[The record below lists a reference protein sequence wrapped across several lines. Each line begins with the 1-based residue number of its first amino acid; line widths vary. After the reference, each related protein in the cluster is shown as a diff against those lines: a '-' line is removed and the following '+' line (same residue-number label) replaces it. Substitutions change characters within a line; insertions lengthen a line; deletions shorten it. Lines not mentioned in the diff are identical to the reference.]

1 MKRSQL
7 AKFLLNEKVGDDSF
21 GILLLESRC
30 ELSRRSHR
38 SNRQAAF
45 VFVAVSKAA

>member
-7 AKFLLNEKVGDDSF
+7 AKFLLNEKVGADSF

-30 ELSRRSHR
+30 ELSWKSHR
-38 SNRQAAF
+38 SNPKAA
-45 VFVAVSKAA
+45 FVAVSKAA